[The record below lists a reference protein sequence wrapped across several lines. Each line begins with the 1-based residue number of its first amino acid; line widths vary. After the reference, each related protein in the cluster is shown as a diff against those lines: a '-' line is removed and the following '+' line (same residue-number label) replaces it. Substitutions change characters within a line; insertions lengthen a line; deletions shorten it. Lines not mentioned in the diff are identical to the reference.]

1 MTVLI
6 KLNTFNCEQTEVSL
20 VNEGKK
26 KWKLVDKRTGFT
38 FIQQV
43 HSADEETGD
52 VVFKMKGKYWK
63 YLLNLYQRGFLKF
76 YTKDFDEIP
85 ADNLI
90 TYEKADSC
98 NKQSEEEINEINQ
111 PQVVVTTTRRVT
123 GNPLTQMKNFK
134 KENNMNENKEV
145 KSIKINDVEFE
156 ATFDTPVGL
165 MSEPEQLVSEGNTCT
180 AEDDQSTVTD
190 QLQQAIDTTVKAVE
204 EVEKHLEK
212 QKPQK
217 GRKYVN
223 LAVAATAGAAVIG
236 GVFLY
241 NKYFGGKDA

>member
-1 MTVLI
+1 MTILI

-20 VNEGKK
+20 TNEGKK

-43 HSADEETGD
+43 YSADEETGD

-76 YTKDFDEIP
+76 YTKDFDEIS

-90 TYEKADSC
+90 TYEKADGC
-98 NKQSEEEINEINQ
+98 NKSAEEETNEVNQ
-111 PQVVVTTTRRVT
+111 SQVTVSTTRRVI

-134 KENNMNENKEV
+134 KENNMNTITETKETQE
-145 KSIKINDVEFE
+145 STTERF
-156 ATFDTPVGL
+156 
-165 MSEPEQLVSEGNTCT
+165 VSEGNSTI
-180 AEDDQSTVTD
+180 AEGGQSTVTD

-204 EVEKHLEK
+204 EVEKYLEK

-217 GRKYVN
+217 GRKYIN
-223 LAVAATAGAAVIG
+223 LAVAATAGVAVIG
-236 GVFLY
+236 GILLY
-241 NKYFGGKDA
+241 NKYFSSKYA